1 MLGYLIGIAPLSTG
15 LKQNAFKETP
25 TACLFKKRTAF
36 DRGVGVIIAPPHG
49 LSSSVA
55 RAKKMLKL
63 GLRGGRAA
71 LRQPL
76 RSQVAACPSHVRAA
90 GTDAAD
96 SAGAADWAHW
106 HATTSAYPP
115 PMGQAERDAVRRA
128 ARHALARVSGAAVAA
143 LGSAEAAGAAEAV
156 RALRAAAEQRAVEAV
171 RAPGGG
177 AWRGRCHAAV
187 AQLERGLVERG
198 TEARLVL
205 LSLLSG
211 EHLLLLGPPGTA
223 KSLLLRRLSTLL
235 DAEYFERQLTRFSTP
250 EELYGPLSLSAL
262 REDRY
267 ERMTAG
273 YLPQAQVA
281 FIDEVFKAN
290 SAILNSLL
298 GVMNERVFDNG
309 AGARTPVPLVCLVGA
324 SNEAP
329 EDDELEALHD
339 RFLLRRTVQPV
350 SLSGRSEL
358 LELRPDDTPFAPD
371 AGTGFTVSE
380 LDEMRAAATA
390 VVVPADVIGLVERA
404 ADFLATRGSTV
415 SDRRLVKV
423 MSLLRVVALT
433 SDRGACLQSDCYVL
447 RHTLCDNAADEEAL
461 EEWLAAEQGGGHDEL
476 TQVQF
481 LLRGVLKRAVRWGL
495 RQDSVTRGAGG
506 NVGTQAAAARP
517 AGEISLEQIAQELAS
532 LQGDVHRPNDLQAP
546 EEAQRFAGELAPVA
560 SLLET
565 KLSQACETL
574 RSEANALDESSQ
586 LWLEPAELARL
597 AQRVEPAFR
606 RKIAVVATMLAEVLS
621 LQATLMRGST
631 APPHVY
637 AAAAPTQA
645 APLLEDLLSA
655 SANPSDN
662 RAGLQLASALG
673 LIESVPQRS
682 ERHLGVEGLRSER
695 LSPSSQA
702 LAAGTRADLRVGGER
717 VDSRQALG
725 VDSLDESVGAIRRSN
740 SAGAVVLDSSWKGE
754 RA

>member
-1 MLGYLIGIAPLSTG
+1 ML
-15 LKQNAFKETP
+15 
-25 TACLFKKRTAF
+25 
-36 DRGVGVIIAPPHG
+36 PHG
-49 LSSSVA
+49 
-55 RAKKMLKL
+55 
-63 GLRGGRAA
+63 
-71 LRQPL
+71 
-76 RSQVAACPSHVRAA
+76 
-90 GTDAAD
+90 
-96 SAGAADWAHW
+96 
-106 HATTSAYPP
+106 
-115 PMGQAERDAVRRA
+115 
-128 ARHALARVSGAAVAA
+128 
-143 LGSAEAAGAAEAV
+143 
-156 RALRAAAEQRAVEAV
+156 
-171 RAPGGG
+171 
-177 AWRGRCHAAV
+177 
-187 AQLERGLVERG
+187 
-198 TEARLVL
+198 
-205 LSLLSG
+205 
-211 EHLLLLGPPGTA
+211 
-223 KSLLLRRLSTLL
+223 
-235 DAEYFERQLTRFSTP
+235 
-250 EELYGPLSLSAL
+250 
-262 REDRY
+262 RY
-267 ERMTAG
+267 
-273 YLPQAQVA
+273 
-281 FIDEVFKAN
+281 
-290 SAILNSLL
+290 
-298 GVMNERVFDNG
+298 
-309 AGARTPVPLVCLVGA
+309 
-324 SNEAP
+324 
-329 EDDELEALHD
+329 
-339 RFLLRRTVQPV
+339 
-350 SLSGRSEL
+350 
-358 LELRPDDTPFAPD
+358 
-371 AGTGFTVSE
+371 
-380 LDEMRAAATA
+380 
-390 VVVPADVIGLVERA
+390 
-404 ADFLATRGSTV
+404 
-415 SDRRLVKV
+415 
-423 MSLLRVVALT
+423 
-433 SDRGACLQSDCYVL
+433 
-447 RHTLCDNAADEEAL
+447 
-461 EEWLAAEQGGGHDEL
+461 
-476 TQVQF
+476 
-481 LLRGVLKRAVRWGL
+481 
-495 RQDSVTRGAGG
+495 SVTRGAGG